1 MDKSIL
7 KIINDE
13 KFIFDCRRS
22 IYWPRRKI
30 LIAADLH
37 WGKTQY
43 LRNHGVAIT
52 DKVFE
57 DDLMRMSRIMDDYET
72 ETLLI
77 LGDLIHHE
85 KSLSRGIIDK
95 VAFFRHH
102 NPCELIL
109 VKGNH
114 DRYTKFP
121 DSWGIVEEN
130 DFKIGNFYFT
140 HEFVKGMESYQ
151 FSGHIHPMLRLRSGF
166 DELRLPSFV
175 LAETFCLLPAFSH
188 LTGGQDVKL
197 EKGQS
202 ALVLMDEG
210 IDEFKR

>member
-1 MDKSIL
+1 MDQSLIRSIQE
-7 KIINDE
+7 ND
-13 KFIFDCRRS
+13 FIFDCRRA

-57 DDLMRMSRIMDDYET
+57 GDLLRLSRLMDDYET
-72 ETLLI
+72 NTLLI

-85 KSLSRGIIDK
+85 EALSKGIIDK
-95 VAFFRHH
+95 VAHFRHH

-114 DRYTKFP
+114 DRFTTFP
-121 DSWGIVEEN
+121 ESWGIVEES
-130 DFKIGNFYFT
+130 DFYIDQFFFT
-140 HEFVKGMESYQ
+140 HEKIRSDKFQ
-151 FSGHIHPMLRLRSGF
+151 FSGHIHPMLRLRAGL
-166 DELRLPSFV
+166 DQLRLPTFI
-175 LAETFCLLPAFSH
+175 LEEDFCLLPAFSH
-188 LTGGQDVKL
+188 LTGGQDLKL
-197 EKGQS
+197 KPGQE
-202 ALVLMDEG
+202 ALVVMDEG
-210 IDEFKR
+210 IETFRK